1 MDYITCNPNIYTKI
15 QPKTLWDLHIIQ
27 LNLKRQREACKTK
40 VDIGGES
47 LKLQQSTYP
56 MHTDKK

>member
-1 MDYITCNPNIYTKI
+1 MGSTYNTVKS
-15 QPKTLWDLHIIQ
+15 
-27 LNLKRQREACKTK
+27 KRQREACKTK